1 MVQFDELFFSLDTE
15 NLHEVISNNRVV
27 FPVIESSF
35 NITEVQWSAPGHEYI
50 RRDERD
56 LLPCWGIVTEE
67 EELFWKHPLSHLFGY
82 TKFER
87 EDESLLE
94 HRAYFNRDSSLS
106 FYAQGSAWN
115 GAVDWMV
122 VSTTK
127 QSDDDAL
134 AVWCHGH
141 SVITDIDKLFI
152 YRPDMRAH
160 ISREFGTGTLK
171 LIVPTA
177 SMDWLADHV
186 VKIGERVVEAYTK
199 MLEADKIQA
208 DRVLT
213 NTSVYS
219 LLAQFMFSQ
228 LVPSPY
234 LRTLLYAG
242 LDAHINKPG
251 VDRLSIAIITEA
263 TQLFHALLEDNRF
276 VAAMHQAA
284 NELLPVNWA
293 SNHPTI

>member
-1 MVQFDELFFSLDTE
+1 MVHFDELFFSLDTE
-15 NLHEVISNNRVV
+15 NLHEVIRNNRVV
-27 FPVIESSF
+27 FPVMETSF

-56 LLPCWGIVTEE
+56 LLPCWGLVSDDG
-67 EELFWKHPLSHLFGY
+67 ELFWKHPLSHLFGY
-82 TKFER
+82 TPFDR
-87 EDESLLE
+87 NAEDLLDQ
-94 HRAYFNRDSSLS
+94 RAYFNRDSSMS
-106 FYAQGSAWN
+106 FYAAGRAWE

-127 QSDDDAL
+127 KSDDDCL
-134 AVWCHGH
+134 VEWCQDQM
-141 SVITDIDKLFI
+141 VIADIDKLFI

-160 ISREFGTGTLK
+160 ISREFGPGAVK
-171 LIVPTA
+171 LVVPVPD
-177 SMDWLADHV
+177 MNWLADLA
-186 VKIGERVVEAYTK
+186 VKIGHHVSMEYTK
-199 MLEADKIQA
+199 MLEADKISS

-213 NTSVYS
+213 NANIYP
-219 LLAQFMFSQ
+219 LLAQFVFSQ

-242 LDAHINKPG
+242 LDAHIKKPEI
-251 VDRLSIAIITEA
+251 DRLSIQVITEA

-284 NELLPVNWA
+284 NKYLPLYWA
-293 SNHPTI
+293 SNHPVI

>member
-15 NLHEVISNNRVV
+15 NLHEVIRNNRVV
-27 FPVIESSF
+27 FPVMESTF
-35 NITEVQWSAPGHEYI
+35 NVTEVQWSVPGHEYI
-50 RRDERD
+50 RRGERD

-67 EELFWKHPLSHLFGY
+67 DELFWKHPLTHLFGH
-82 TKFER
+82 TKFDR
-87 EDESLLE
+87 EDERLLD

-106 FYAQGSAWN
+106 FYAQGSAWD

-127 QSDDDAL
+127 KSDDDAL

-141 SVITDIDKLFI
+141 SVITDLDKLFI
-152 YRPDMRAH
+152 YRPDMRAQ
-160 ISREFGTGTLK
+160 ISREFGPGVLK
-171 LIVPTA
+171 LVVPIA
-177 SMDWLADHV
+177 AMDWLADRA
-186 VKIGERVVEAYTK
+186 VKIGEHVAWTYTK
-199 MLEADKIQA
+199 MLEVDKITS

-213 NTSVYS
+213 NANIYP
-219 LLAQFMFSQ
+219 LLAQFVFSRI
-228 LVPSPY
+228 VPSPY

-242 LDAHINKPG
+242 LDAHINKPDS
-251 VDRLSIAIITEA
+251 DRLSIPVIAEA

-284 NELLPVNWA
+284 NEYLPLNWA
-293 SNHPTI
+293 SNHPSI

>member
-1 MVQFDELFFSLDTE
+1 MVHFDELFFSLDTE
-15 NLHEVISNNRVV
+15 NLHEVIRNNRVV
-27 FPVIESSF
+27 FPIMESSF

-50 RRDERD
+50 RRDERE

-87 EDESLLE
+87 EDESLLD

-106 FYAQGSAWN
+106 FYAQGSAWD

-134 AVWCHGH
+134 AVWCNGH

-160 ISREFGTGTLK
+160 ISREFGHGALK
-171 LIVPTA
+171 LIVPNA
-177 SMDWLADHV
+177 SMDWLAERT
-186 VKIGERVVEAYTK
+186 VKIGEYVVGAYTK
-199 MLEADKIQA
+199 MLEVDKIGP
-208 DRVLT
+208 DRILT
-213 NTSVYS
+213 DENIYS
-219 LLAQFMFSQ
+219 LLAQFVFSQ

-234 LRTLLYAG
+234 LRALLYAG

-251 VDRLSIAIITEA
+251 VGRLSISIITEA

-284 NELLPVNWA
+284 NELLPANWA

>member
-15 NLHEVISNNRVV
+15 NLHEVIRNNHVV

-35 NITEVQWSAPGHEYI
+35 NITEVQWSVPGREYI

-56 LLPCWGIVTEE
+56 LLPCWGVVTEE
-67 EELFWKHPLSHLFGY
+67 DELFWKHPLAHLFGY

-94 HRAYFNRDSSLS
+94 DRAYFNRDSSLS
-106 FYAQGSAWN
+106 FYAQGSTWN

-127 QSDDDAL
+127 QSDDAAL
-134 AVWCHGH
+134 AAWCRDH

-171 LIVPTA
+171 LIVPVAT
-177 SMDWLADHV
+177 MDWLADHV
-186 VKIGERVVEAYTK
+186 VKIGEYVVGAYNK
-199 MLEADKIQA
+199 MLAADKIPA

-213 NTSVYS
+213 NPNVYA
-219 LLAQFMFSQ
+219 LLAQFVFSQ

-242 LDAHINKPG
+242 LDAHSNKPG

-284 NELLPVNWA
+284 NELLPINWA